1 MKNRKGFTLIE
12 LLIVIA
18 IIGILAVAFVP
29 TLLDAPSRGRDSQR
43 VANLNTIRT
52 VLLDADLRAEGMPV
66 APTCIGTDA
75 SFDPFLAE
83 FGGTIPTD
91 PSGHDLVVMNTTC
104 QTYYYLPDPAGD
116 GSYSF
121 GLYSKMETEGA
132 GNVSCAELTGVPSP
146 TVLTE
151 QPANDDDS
159 CYAILVQ

>member
-52 VLLDADLRAEGMPV
+52 VLLDADLRGVGLP
-66 APTCIGTDA
+66 A
-75 SFDPFLAE
+75 SGCVDNANFGQFIEE
-83 FGGTIPTD
+83 FGGTIPAD
-91 PSGHDLVVMNTTC
+91 PTGVGVLVAPGNC
-104 QTYYYLPDPAGD
+104 AQGYGYLLNPAAG
-116 GSYSF
+116 YSI
-121 GLYSKMETEGA
+121 GLYAKMETSGA
-132 GNVSCAELTGVPSP
+132 GNASCNTLTGDPVDLS
-146 TVLTE
+146 
-151 QPANDDDS
+151 QPPADDTDS